1 MRTKAWS
8 YSVGN
13 LDGLELLASL
23 GERAGVD
30 LWNYQ
35 TADGRRIRRAL
46 EYLYPFAVGEKKWDY
61 QQLGGVEPQA
71 LFPVMRRAS
80 AAYRDEKYGA
90 LMSKVPAD
98 DPAGRGRLLRP
109 RDGR

>member
-13 LDGLELLASL
+13 LDGLMTLAAL
-23 GERAGVD
+23 GERVGVD

-35 TADGRRIRRAL
+35 TADGRSIRRAL

-61 QQLGGVEPQA
+61 QQLGGLEPQS
-71 LFPVMRRAS
+71 LFPLMRRAA
-80 AAYRDEKYGA
+80 AAYQDEKYRA
-90 LMSKVPAD
+90 LM
-98 DPAGRGRLLRP
+98 
-109 RDGR
+109 